1 MPLKKLALKP
11 GVNRENTRY
20 TNENSWYESDK
31 VRFRQGTP
39 EKIGG
44 WVRISNSIFL
54 GICRS
59 LWNWVTLSGASLLG
73 VGTNLKFYIENSGQY
88 NDITPIR
95 TTNTLTN
102 PFTWLSSTTFQ
113 VADAAGGYIAND
125 FVTFNGAT
133 ATGGITLNGEYQIA
147 SVTTLTY
154 VLSTTQNVTMDTDY
168 QTFRSGS
175 SIANGVVLTLA
186 AVGVVSVLPGG
197 FTAGTNY
204 YVVNT
209 SGNTFKLSLTSGGAA
224 ITATTLPGGII
235 TATPQF
241 TGGFTSAG
249 GTVTAAYQINTGYEI
264 QVPLTGW
271 GGGGWGLGAWGTGS
285 SSTSSLRIWSQTNFG
300 SDLIY
305 AHRGGAIYYWNS
317 AIGVQPSAVTMTIA
331 SPCVV
336 TGTITLSNNTAIVLQ
351 TTGALPTGLSA
362 GTVYYV
368 KNSSGTTY
376 NLSATPGGTEITTT
390 GTQSGNHSVSSRG
403 IPLTSLSGASG
414 VPTIQDFIFVSD
426 TSRFV
431 FAFGANDYGSSL
443 QSKMLIRWSNQESLT
458 EWTPAATN
466 QAGSIL
472 LSHGSR
478 IVTCVQTRQEI
489 VVITDSSLYGLQYVG
504 PPAIWQ
510 VQLLGDNISIVGPNA
525 AAVASGAV
533 YWMGIDKFYK
543 YDGRVQTLRCDLR
556 QFIYGDI
563 NLSQSEQFFAST
575 NEGFNEV
582 WFFYCSANSTT
593 IDRYVVYNYSE
604 NNNEGV
610 WYYGNMARSAW
621 LDSGLR
627 DYPIAA
633 TYINNI
639 VDHEFGVDDVSGASP
654 VAIPAIISSAEFD
667 IEDGDRFGFV
677 WRILPDITFRGSSAA
692 NPQATLTLIPMQN
705 SGSGYNVP
713 PSVAGS
719 DNAVIARTAT
729 VPIEQFTGQV
739 YVRVR
744 GRQMIIQMESD
755 QLGCTWQM
763 GSPRID
769 IRLDGRRGN
778 T

>member
-73 VGTNLKFYIENSGQY
+73 VGTHLKFYIENSGQY

-102 PFTWLSSTTFQ
+102 PFTWLSSTTFR

-147 SVTTLTY
+147 SVTTSTY

-241 TGGFTSAG
+241 TGSFTSAG

-504 PPAIWQ
+504 PPAVWQ

>member
-147 SVTTLTY
+147 SVTTSTY

-241 TGGFTSAG
+241 TGSFTSAG

-351 TTGALPTGLSA
+351 TTGALPTGLLA

-504 PPAIWQ
+504 PPAVWQ